1 MTVNIC
7 IWRLYQ

>member
-7 IWRLYQ
+7 CFK